1 MMLTKETSRG
11 NHFFQRLG
19 FNYSKFTAWIFLI
32 FRWNPFR
39 ISRDEA
45 EKLLQGSY
53 AGAFIFSHS
62 VTSEAFLSMRYR
74 E

>member
-1 MMLTKETSRG
+1 MPTKKNEGKTT
-11 NHFFQRLG
+11 FQPPASNNRITVLKI
-19 FNYSKFTAWIFLI
+19 S
-32 FRWNPFR
+32 RWNPFR

-45 EKLLQGSY
+45 ENLLQGSY

-62 VTSEAFLSMRYR
+62 VTSEAFLSMRYG